1 MATEV
6 PSVAPATF
14 EALVAAEAAA
24 AEAAPA
30 EGKADESPPAGT
42 PASTMPETSSPATDD
57 AATAAPPTTAE
68 GAASADTAGAP
79 SADAPKPDSITRR
92 LALVA
97 KEDTRVREGRE
108 ALDRDKAALAGD
120 LATLQAIR
128 SARTH
133 IDRVKALYGDD
144 DEAVAG
150 LFLELREHHAGQA
163 PPATE
168 EERIRREVDARLK
181 ERDTAATTDQ
191 QRRDAEGLAA
201 SRAGFAKAT
210 HALLEQSPEK
220 YPLTYTAPPSAAD
233 LAAVKEAAWAERGE
247 RLSSEQVLVLFEGVR
262 AERAA
267 KTRGKATPATAA
279 RPAVKGNDVPLVPAK
294 PMSFDEM
301 LAAEIKKAEEG

>member
-1 MATEV
+1 MSTEA
-6 PSVAPATF
+6 PPVAPATF
-14 EALVAAEAAA
+14 EALIAAEAAA

-42 PASTMPETSSPATDD
+42 PASTMPETSSPATDN

-68 GAASADTAGAP
+68 GGASADTAGAP
-79 SADAPKPDSITRR
+79 SDAPKPDSITRR

-97 KEDTRVREGRE
+97 KEDARVRQGRE

-128 SARTH
+128 GARTH

-150 LFLELREHHAGQA
+150 LFLELREHHADQA

-233 LAAVKEAAWAERGE
+233 LAAVKEAAWSERGE
-247 RLSSEQVLVLFEGVR
+247 RLSSEQVLTLFEGVR

-267 KTRGKATPATAA
+267 KTRGKAAPVSAA

-301 LAAEIKKAEEG
+301 LAAEIKKAEEA